1 MIGSDWDEDENG
13 YVFFKEKKVNFEH
26 NFKDRELY
34 CKTCKAYY
42 SSNQAA
48 PRCPECKEGLITAVR
63 SVLTGELIT
72 GPEKLRIVF
81 E

>member
-1 MIGSDWDEDENG
+1 MEW
-13 YVFFKEKKVNFEH
+13 
-26 NFKDRELY
+26 NFKDKELY
-34 CKTCKAYY
+34 CKTCKKYY
-42 SSNQAA
+42 FSNQPA
-48 PRCPECKEGLITAVR
+48 PKCPIDNHILITAIR